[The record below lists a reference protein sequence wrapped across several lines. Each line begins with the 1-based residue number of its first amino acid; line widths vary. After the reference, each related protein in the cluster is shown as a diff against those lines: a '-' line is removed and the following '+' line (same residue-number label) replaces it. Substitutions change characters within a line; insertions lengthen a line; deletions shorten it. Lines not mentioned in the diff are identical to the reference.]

1 MVFSYSLDSN
11 YSSGN
16 NSTTQVTLDARGGT
30 IALTS
35 DIQQGVVAYG
45 SNYVRFGDGTQICWG
60 SCGNN
65 SFSSFGAAFANTNYR
80 IGMSE
85 WKSSSWETMQLVV
98 NQPLVL
104 LCEVKIIRWNILQL
118 DDGSKR

>member
-16 NSTTQVTLDARGGT
+16 DSTTQVTLDARGGT

-45 SNYVRFGDGTQICWG
+45 SNYVRFGDGTQIC
-60 SCGNN
+60 
-65 SFSSFGAAFANTNYR
+65 
-80 IGMSE
+80 
-85 WKSSSWETMQLVV
+85 
-98 NQPLVL
+98 
-104 LCEVKIIRWNILQL
+104 
-118 DDGSKR
+118 